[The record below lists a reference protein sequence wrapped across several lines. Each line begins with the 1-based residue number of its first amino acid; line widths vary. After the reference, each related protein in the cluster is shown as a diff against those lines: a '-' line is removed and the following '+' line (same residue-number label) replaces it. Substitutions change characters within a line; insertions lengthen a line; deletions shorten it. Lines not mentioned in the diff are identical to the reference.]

1 MRTKTLRAKSRP
13 SLTPTRR
20 SPRSSSAAA
29 RALPVLLNQVINI
42 PNFFFGHPEL
52 LVFGKLDPEISILT
66 NETLNLKIC
75 LTIAKGR
82 HLTNG
87 NALCSFVSWI

>member
-13 SLTPTRR
+13 ALTPTRR
-20 SPRSSSAAA
+20 SLRSSSAAA

-42 PNFFFGHPEL
+42 PIFFFFFGHPEL

-82 HLTNG
+82 T
-87 NALCSFVSWI
+87 